1 MDNIY
6 KTLYSKR
13 HDTMKIE
20 EYSFGTIRI
29 NGNVYS
35 KDLWLINGKIDKRD
49 KSIAKD
55 KFGTSHKIC
64 VKELKKIVTKKTKKV
79 IIGSG
84 ASGLV
89 TLTEKAL
96 KFLDDRDI
104 KLEIYRTSDPFLKK
118 IEICEDDS
126 GIIHLTC

>member
-35 KDLWLINGKIDKRD
+35 KDLWLINCKIDKRD

>member
-1 MDNIY
+1 
-6 KTLYSKR
+6 LYAER
-13 HDTMKIE
+13 HETMKIE

-55 KFGTSHKIC
+55 KFGASHKIC
-64 VKELKKIVTKKTKKV
+64 VKELKKIVTKKTKRV

-89 TLTEKAL
+89 TLTEKAS
-96 KFLDDRDI
+96 KFLDDKDI
-104 KLEIYRTSDPFLKK
+104 KLEIYKTSDLILKK
-118 IEICEDDS
+118 IKICEDDS
-126 GIIHLTC
+126 AIIHLTC

>member
-1 MDNIY
+1 MN
-6 KTLYSKR
+6 
-13 HDTMKIE
+13 IE

-49 KSIAKD
+49 KSIAKG

-64 VKELKKIVTKKTKKV
+64 AKELKKIVTKKTKRV

-89 TLTEKAL
+89 TLTEKAS
-96 KFLDDRDI
+96 KFLNDKDI
-104 KLEIYRTSDPFLKK
+104 KLEVYKTGDLVLKK
-118 IEICEDDS
+118 IELCEDDS
-126 GIIHLTC
+126 AIIHLTC

>member
-1 MDNIY
+1 
-6 KTLYSKR
+6 
-13 HDTMKIE
+13 MKIE
-20 EYSFGTIRI
+20 EYSFGIIRI
-29 NGNVYS
+29 NGSVYS

-64 VKELKKIVTKKTKKV
+64 AKELKKIVTKKTKRF

-89 TLTEKAL
+89 TLTEKAS
-96 KFLDDRDI
+96 KFLEDRDV
-104 KLEIYRTSDPFLKK
+104 KLKIYKTSDPALKR
-118 IEICEDDS
+118 IELCEDDS
-126 GIIHLTC
+126 GVIHLTC

>member
-1 MDNIY
+1 
-6 KTLYSKR
+6 
-13 HDTMKIE
+13 MKIE

-49 KSIAKD
+49 KNIAKD

-64 VKELKKIVTKKTKKV
+64 AKELKKIVTKKTKRV

-89 TLTEKAL
+89 TLTEKAS
-96 KFLDDRDI
+96 KFLEDRDV
-104 KLEIYRTSDPFLKK
+104 KLKIYKTSDPVLKK
-118 IEICEDDS
+118 IELCEDDS

>member
-1 MDNIY
+1 M
-6 KTLYSKR
+6 R
-13 HDTMKIE
+13 MRIE

-29 NGNVYS
+29 DGEVYS

-49 KSIAKD
+49 KSIAKS

-64 VKELKKIVTKKTKKV
+64 AKELKKIVTKKTKRV

-96 KFLDDRDI
+96 KFLDDNDI
-104 KLEIYRTSDPFLKK
+104 KLEIYKTSDLLVKK
-118 IEICEDDS
+118 IEIFEDDS